1 MVIFLSKIETEQ
13 EFFNKCTKCG
23 TVFSQNF
30 EDLISGCPVCKNML
44 FKLVIKIKSK
54 DSPKEL
60 EDKVNRG
67 KKSENKPKNFE
78 KKKEAKRGEETVK
91 ETCDVE
97 GIKVLE
103 PGVYLL
109 DINKLVSE
117 ETLVLEEKEG
127 VFRIA
132 LPYTKK

>member
-1 MVIFLSKIETEQ
+1 MSKTEAEQ

-23 TVFSQNF
+23 AVFSQNF
-30 EDLISGCPVCKNML
+30 EDILSGCPKCKNML
-44 FKLVIKIKSK
+44 FKLVIKIKPK
-54 DSPKEL
+54 ESPKEL
-60 EDKVNRG
+60 EDEVNRG
-67 KKSENKPKNFE
+67 KKSEKKSENFE

-91 ETCDVE
+91 EPCNVE

-103 PGVYLL
+103 PGVFLL
-109 DINKLVSE
+109 DINKLVAE

-132 LPYTKK
+132 LPIIKK

>member
-1 MVIFLSKIETEQ
+1 MSKIEAEQ
-13 EFFNKCTKCG
+13 EFLNKCTKCG

-44 FKLVIKIKSK
+44 FKLVIKIKPK

-60 EDKVNRG
+60 EDKVDRG
-67 KKSENKPKNFE
+67 KKSENKPENFE
-78 KKKEAKRGEETVK
+78 KKKEVKQGEETVK
-91 ETCDVE
+91 GTFNVE

-109 DINKLVSE
+109 DIEKLVNE